1 MTKKLKVGIIGCG
14 GIAFEKHMPGLA
26 KLDAVE
32 LIAFCNRSRS
42 KAERAAAEFGE
53 KESFIY
59 QDYSEL
65 LKNPAVDV
73 VHICTPND
81 THAEISIAAMKAAKD
96 VMVEKPMA
104 VNAEEAEKMY
114 EKAQKTGRKLSV
126 SYQYRFNSENLYLKK
141 LIEEDKLGEIYF
153 AKSLALRRR
162 GVPTWGTFLDKKVQG
177 GGPLIDIGTH
187 ALDLTLWLMDNYQ
200 PKIVLGNVFNKFRD
214 QNSEANY
221 FGTWDPEKFTVEDSA
236 FAHIIMENGASIIL
250 ESSWALN
257 IPEKQTVKTQLS
269 GPRAGADNFD
279 GVNLNGEEAG
289 KLFNKKIKTDSFKNE
304 SAGDMEMR
312 LWIEALREDKK
323 PAVTAGQALVVSQI
337 LEAIYISSESGE
349 AYKF

>member
-26 KLDAVE
+26 KLKDVE
-32 LIAFCNRSRS
+32 LIAFCNRTRT
-42 KAERAAAEFGE
+42 KAERAAEEFGAE
-53 KESFIY
+53 ESFIY
-59 QDYSEL
+59 QDYNEL
-65 LKNPAVDV
+65 IKNPAVDL

-81 THAEISIAAMKAAKD
+81 THAEISIAAMEAGLD

-104 VNAEEAEKMY
+104 LNAVEAEKMY
-114 EKAQKTGRKLSV
+114 ETAQKSGRKLSV
-126 SYQYRFNSENLYLKK
+126 SYQNRFKSENQLLKEM
-141 LIEEDKLGEIYF
+141 IEDGRIGDIYF

-162 GVPTWGTFLDKKVQG
+162 GVPNWGTFLNKEKQG

-200 PKIVLGNVFNKFRD
+200 PKIVLGNVFDKFAD
-214 QNSEANY
+214 LNSDANY
-221 FGTWDPEKFTVEDSA
+221 FGPWDPKEYGVEDSA

-257 IPEKQTVKTQLS
+257 IPEEKSIKTQLS
-269 GPRAGADNFD
+269 GTKAGADNFD
-279 GVNLNGEEAG
+279 GLAINGEKEG
-289 KLFNKKIKTDSFKNE
+289 RLFKEQLETSAHGEE
-304 SAGDMEMR
+304 SPGDMEMR
-312 LWIEALREDKK
+312 LWIESIREDTEPPVK
-323 PAVTAGQALVVSQI
+323 AEEALVVSQI
-337 LEAIYISSESGE
+337 LEAVYHSAETGE